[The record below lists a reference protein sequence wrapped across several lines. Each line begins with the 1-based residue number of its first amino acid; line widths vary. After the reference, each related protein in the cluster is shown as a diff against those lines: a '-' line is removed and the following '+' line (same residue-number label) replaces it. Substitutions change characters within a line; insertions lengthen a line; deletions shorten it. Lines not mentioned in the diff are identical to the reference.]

1 MELSN
6 LLNPMQLEA
15 VYQTEG
21 PVLILAGA
29 GSGKTRVL
37 TYRVAYLIEQG
48 VSPWNIMA
56 ITFTNKAAGEMK
68 ERVDAVVG
76 SGAESVWIATFHS
89 SCARILRRYIDRLGY
104 DTNFAIYDT
113 DDSKSIIKE
122 VAKKLN
128 IDTKRIKERTI
139 MNEISSA
146 KNEMMGPDE
155 YKRSYG
161 SDFVLGKIA
170 DCYEEY
176 EKALRKNNALDFDD
190 LLLKCVELFKKD
202 EDVLHG
208 YQDRFK
214 YICVDEYQDTNSV
227 QFELV
232 RLLADAH
239 HNICVVG
246 DDDQSIYKFR
256 GANIRNILDFESVY
270 PKAKVVKLEQ
280 NYRSTS
286 NILNAANA
294 VIANNTNRKV
304 KTLWTDKGDG
314 ENIHF
319 ELLDSAWEESHYIA
333 EDIVRKIRKGAT
345 YKDFAILYRT
355 NAQSRILEE
364 SLVMEGL
371 PYNVVGG
378 TNFYSRREI
387 KDILSYLKTI
397 DNGRDDLAC
406 KRIINIPKRGIGA
419 TSIIKIQ
426 EYADEH
432 GISFY
437 EAVCNATAISTLGK
451 SASKMAPFVNTIEVL
466 KAKNGELSLTDLF
479 DDMMETIRY
488 EQYLEDL
495 AEEDTDDRLENI
507 DELRNKLVIYEETA
521 DEPTLS
527 GFLEEVAL
535 VADID
540 GVDDNDDKIL
550 LMTLHSAKG
559 LEFKNVYIAGME
571 DGVFPSNMTIIS
583 DDRSEL
589 EEERRL
595 AYVGIT
601 RAKENLTLTA
611 ARSRMIRGETQHY
624 PVSRFVREI
633 PKELLFGQVPERVRG
648 IEDAPKISSYSRSGS
663 YTSETSGDR
672 PYDRNASATG
682 TYVKPVAPVKPVALK
697 GTRQMAKPYI
707 LQATQAASAGKKQN
721 VSSGTVTGNSS
732 GGPLPYAVG
741 DRVMH
746 SKYGEGSVLDIKP
759 GPKDY
764 QVTVLFDTAGQKIMY
779 AGFAKLQKV

>member
-1 MELSN
+1 MELSK

-37 TYRVAYLIEQG
+37 TYRVAHLIEQG

-68 ERVDAVVG
+68 DRVEDIVG
-76 SGAESVWIATFHS
+76 SGSESVWIATFHS

-113 DDSKSIIKE
+113 DDTKSVIKE

-139 MNEISSA
+139 MSEISSA
-146 KNEMMGPDE
+146 KNDMMGPDE
-155 YKRSYG
+155 YARSYG
-161 SDFVLGKIA
+161 SDFILGRIA
-170 DCYEEY
+170 ECYEEY
-176 EKALRKNNALDFDD
+176 EKTLRKNNALDFDD

-202 EDVLHG
+202 EEVLRG
-208 YQDRFK
+208 YQDRFR
-214 YICVDEYQDTNSV
+214 YICVDEYQDTNTV
-227 QFELV
+227 QFEFV

-256 GANIRNILDFESVY
+256 GANIRNILDFEQVY
-270 PKAKVVKLEQ
+270 PEAKTIKLEQ

-294 VIANNTNRKV
+294 VIAHNTNRKV
-304 KTLWTDKGDG
+304 KSLWTDKGDG
-314 ENIHF
+314 ETLHF
-319 ELLDSAWEESHYIA
+319 ELLDSAWDEASYIA
-333 EDIVRKIRKGAT
+333 GDIVRAVRNGAE
-345 YKDFAILYRT
+345 YRDIAILYRT
-355 NAQSRILEE
+355 NAQSRALEE
-364 SLVMEGL
+364 SLIMEGL

-419 TSIIKIQ
+419 TSVLKIQ
-426 EYADEH
+426 EYADNH
-432 GISFY
+432 GMSFY
-437 EAVCNATAISTLGK
+437 EAACNASSIESLGR
-451 SASKMAPFVNTIEVL
+451 SASKLTPFVNTIRVL

-479 DDMMETIRY
+479 DDLMETIRY
-488 EQYLEDL
+488 EEYLEEL
-495 AEEDTDDRLENI
+495 NEEDTDDRIANI
-507 DELRNKLVIYEETA
+507 DELRNKLVLYEETA

-540 GVDDNDDKIL
+540 GVDDDDNKIL

-559 LEFKNVYIAGME
+559 LEFKYVYIAGME
-571 DGVFPSNMTIIS
+571 DGVFPSTMTIIS
-583 DDRSEL
+583 DDRSEI

-601 RAKENLTLTA
+601 RAREHLTLTA
-611 ARSRMIRGETQHY
+611 ARSRMLRGETQHF
-624 PVSRFVREI
+624 PISRFVREI
-633 PKELLFGQVPERVRG
+633 PEPLLRDKLTDRVRG
-648 IEDAPKISSYSRSGS
+648 IEDVPKAPKYGSSGS
-663 YTSETSGDR
+663 SVTVQAR
-672 PYDRNASATG
+672 
-682 TYVKPVAPVKPVALK
+682 VKPTVQI
-697 GTRQMAKPYI
+697 GTREQSKPYI
-707 LQATQAASAGKKQN
+707 LQATQSAASIMKKSQC
-721 VSSGTVTGNSS
+721 STG
-732 GGPLPYAVG
+732 GGLEYGVG
-741 DRVMH
+741 DRVGH
-746 SKYGEGSVLDIKP
+746 AKYGEGTVLEIKP

-764 QVTVLFDTAGQKIMY
+764 QVTVSFDGAGQKIMY
-779 AGFAKLQKV
+779 AGFAKLKKL

>member
-1 MELSN
+1 MELSK

-37 TYRVAYLIEQG
+37 TYRVAHLIEQG

-56 ITFTNKAAGEMK
+56 ITFTNKAAGEMRD
-68 ERVDAVVG
+68 RVEDIVG
-76 SGAESVWIATFHS
+76 SGSESVWIATFHS

-113 DDSKSIIKE
+113 DDTKSVIRE

-139 MNEISSA
+139 MSEISSA
-146 KNEMMGPDE
+146 KNEMMGPEE
-155 YKRSYG
+155 YARSYG

-170 DCYEEY
+170 ECYEEY
-176 EKALRKNNALDFDD
+176 EKTLKKNNALDFDD

-202 EDVLHG
+202 EEVLRG
-208 YQDRFK
+208 YQDRFR
-214 YICVDEYQDTNSV
+214 YICVDEYQDTNTV
-227 QFELV
+227 QFEFV

-256 GANIRNILDFESVY
+256 GANIRNILDFEYVY
-270 PKAKVVKLEQ
+270 PEAKTIKLEQ

-286 NILNAANA
+286 NILDAANA
-294 VIANNTNRKV
+294 VIAHNTNRKV
-304 KTLWTDKGDG
+304 KSLWTDKGNG
-314 ENIHF
+314 ETLHF
-319 ELLDSAWEESHYIA
+319 ELLDSAWEEASYIT
-333 EDIVRKIRKGAT
+333 EDIVRAVRSGAE
-345 YKDFAILYRT
+345 YRDIAILYRT
-355 NAQSRILEE
+355 NAQSRALEE
-364 SLVMEGL
+364 SLIMEGL

-419 TSIIKIQ
+419 TSVIKIQ
-426 EYADEH
+426 DYADAH
-432 GISFY
+432 GMSFY
-437 EAVCNATAISTLGK
+437 EAACNASSIESLGR
-451 SASKMAPFVNTIEVL
+451 SASKLTPFVNTIRVL

-479 DDMMETIRY
+479 DDLMETIGY
-488 EQYLEDL
+488 EDYLEDL
-495 AEEDTDDRLENI
+495 NEEDTEDRIANI
-507 DELRNKLVIYEETA
+507 DELRNKLVLYEETA

-540 GVDDNDDKIL
+540 GVDDDDNKIL

-559 LEFKNVYIAGME
+559 LEFKYVYIAGME
-571 DGVFPSNMTIIS
+571 DGVFPSSMTIIS
-583 DDRSEL
+583 DDRSEI

-601 RAKENLTLTA
+601 RAKEHLTLTA
-611 ARSRMIRGETQHY
+611 ARSRMLRGETQHY
-624 PVSRFVREI
+624 PISRFVREI
-633 PKELLFGQVPERVRG
+633 PESLLRAPLTDRVRG
-648 IEDAPKISSYSRSGS
+648 IQDAPRARGYRSDEPDV
-663 YTSETSGDR
+663 TPQIR
-672 PYDRNASATG
+672 L
-682 TYVKPVAPVKPVALK
+682 KPVAVA
-697 GTRQMAKPYI
+697 GTRPQSKPYI
-707 LQATQAASAGKKQN
+707 LQATQNTARMAGSIQASAG
-721 VSSGTVTGNSS
+721 GALEYG
-732 GGPLPYAVG
+732 VG
-741 DRVMH
+741 DRVSH
-746 SKYGEGSVLDIKP
+746 SKYGEGTVLEIKP

-764 QVTVLFDTAGQKIMY
+764 QVTVAFDGAGQKIMY
-779 AGFAKLQKV
+779 AGFAKLKKL

>member
-1 MELSN
+1 MELDS

-15 VYQTEG
+15 VRQTEG

-68 ERVDAVVG
+68 DRVEAVVG
-76 SGAESVWIATFHS
+76 SGSESVWIATFHS
-89 SCARILRRYIDRLGY
+89 SCARILRRYIDRIGY

-113 DDSKSIIKE
+113 DDTKSVIRD

-139 MNEISSA
+139 LNEISSA
-146 KNEMMGPDE
+146 KNELIDPEE
-155 YKRSYG
+155 YARIYG
-161 SDFVLGKIA
+161 GDFIYGKIA
-170 DCYEEY
+170 ECYEEY
-176 EKALRKNNALDFDD
+176 ERTLKKNNALDFDD
-190 LLLKCVELFKKD
+190 LLLKCVELFKA
-202 EDVLHG
+202 EPDVLHS

-214 YICVDEYQDTNSV
+214 YICVDEYQDTNTA
-227 QFELV
+227 QFELI

-256 GANIRNILDFESVY
+256 GANIRNILDFEQVY
-270 PKAKVVKLEQ
+270 PEAKVVKLEQ

-286 NILNAANA
+286 HILDAANA
-294 VIANNTNRKV
+294 VISNNKGRKD
-304 KTLWTDKGDG
+304 KSLWTDRGEGDD
-314 ENIHF
+314 ICF
-319 ELLDSAWEESHYIA
+319 KLVDTAWDEA
-333 EDIVRKIRKGAT
+333 AFVAQDIGRAVRKGAS

-355 NAQSRILEE
+355 NAQSRVLEE
-364 SLVMEGL
+364 SLIMEGF

-419 TSIIKIQ
+419 TSVAKIQ
-426 EYADEH
+426 MFADENDM
-432 GISFY
+432 SFY
-437 EAVCNATAISTLGK
+437 EAACIAESIPALGR
-451 SASKMAPFVNTIEVL
+451 SGSKLNGFIKTIEDL
-466 KAKNGELSLTDLF
+466 KAKNGELCLLDLF
-479 DDMMETIRY
+479 DDLMETVRY
-488 EQYLEDL
+488 EEYLDDL
-495 AEEDTDDRLENI
+495 NEEDTEDRIANI
-507 DELRNKLVIYEETA
+507 DELRSKIALYEDTAET
-521 DEPTLS
+521 PTLS

-540 GVDDNDDKIL
+540 GVDDDDDKIL

-559 LEFKNVYIAGME
+559 LEFKYVYLTGME
-571 DGVFPSNMTIIS
+571 DGVFPGTMSIIS
-583 DDRSEL
+583 DDKSEI

-601 RAKENLTLTA
+601 RAQDHLTLTA
-611 ARSRMIRGETQHY
+611 AKSRMLRGETQHY
-624 PVSRFVREI
+624 PISRFVREI
-633 PKELLFGQVPERVRG
+633 PDSLLGRTLSDRVRG
-648 IEDAPKISSYSRSGS
+648 IDDAPKV
-663 YTSETSGDR
+663 TSSGDTPVSSRVR
-672 PYDRNASATG
+672 PKAVPKTVS
-682 TYVKPVAPVKPVALK
+682 
-697 GTRQMAKPYI
+697 KPYI
-707 LQATQAASAGKKQN
+707 LQATQDAAKKTQSAGA
-721 VSSGTVTGNSS
+721 SSGSLEYGI
-732 GGPLPYAVG
+732 G
-741 DRVMH
+741 DRVLH
-746 SKYGEGSVLDIKP
+746 AKYGEGTVLDIKP
-759 GPKDY
+759 GSRDL
-764 QVTVLFDTAGQKIMY
+764 QVTVAFDSAGQKIMY
-779 AGFAKLQKV
+779 AGFAKLKRV

>member
-1 MELSN
+1 MDLSK
-6 LLNPMQLEA
+6 LLNPMQLQA

-56 ITFTNKAAGEMK
+56 ITFTNKAAGEMRD
-68 ERVDAVVG
+68 RVEDIVG
-76 SGAESVWIATFHS
+76 SGSESVWIATFHS

-113 DDSKSIIKE
+113 DDTKSIIKE

-139 MNEISSA
+139 MSEISSA
-146 KNEMMGPDE
+146 KNEMISPEE
-155 YKRSYG
+155 YERIYG
-161 SDFVLGKIA
+161 GDFVLGKVSE
-170 DCYEEY
+170 CYAEY
-176 EKALRKNNALDFDD
+176 EKALKKNNALDFDD

-202 EDVLHG
+202 PDVLRG
-208 YQDRFK
+208 YQDRFR
-214 YICVDEYQDTNSV
+214 YICVDEYQDTNNV
-227 QFELV
+227 QFEFI

-256 GANIRNILDFESVY
+256 GANIRNILDFEEVY
-270 PKAKVVKLEQ
+270 PEAKTIKLEQ

-294 VIANNTNRKV
+294 VIAHNSNRKS

-314 ENIHF
+314 DTLHF
-319 ELLDSAWEESHYIA
+319 ELVDSAWDEANYIA
-333 EDIVRKIRKGAT
+333 DDIERKLRKGAD
-345 YKDFAILYRT
+345 YRDIAILYRT

-364 SLVMEGL
+364 SLIMAGL

-387 KDILSYLKTI
+387 KDILAYLKTI

-419 TSIIKIQ
+419 TSVVKIQ
-426 EYADEH
+426 EYADAH

-437 EAVCNATAISTLGK
+437 EAACEAQSIPALGK
-451 SASKMAPFVNTIEVL
+451 SASKLTPFVNTIRVL
-466 KAKNGELSLTDLF
+466 KAKNGELCLTDLF
-479 DDMMETIRY
+479 DDLMETIDY
-488 EQYLEDL
+488 EAYLEGL
-495 AEEDTDDRLENI
+495 NEEDTDDRIANI

-521 DEPTLS
+521 EEPTLS

-540 GVDDNDDKIL
+540 GVDDDDNKIL

-559 LEFKNVYIAGME
+559 LEFPHVYIAGME
-571 DGVFPSNMTIIS
+571 DGVFPGTMSIIA
-583 DDRSEL
+583 DDRSEI

-611 ARSRMIRGETQHY
+611 ARSRMIRGETEHY
-624 PVSRFVREI
+624 PISRFVREI
-633 PKELLFGQVPERVRG
+633 PDSLLKNRVPDRVRG
-648 IEDAPKISSYSRSGS
+648 IEDAPVIKSVPKR
-663 YTSETSGDR
+663 
-672 PYDRNASATG
+672 
-682 TYVKPVAPVKPVALK
+682 PVAKK
-697 GTRQMAKPYI
+697 GTAQVAKPYI
-707 LQATQAASAGKKQN
+707 LQATQNIASALKN
-721 VSSGTVTGNSS
+721 TGNMTNDTL
-732 GGPLPYAVG
+732 GYTVG
-741 DRVMH
+741 DRVLH
-746 SKYGEGSVLDIKP
+746 FKYGEGEVTAIEP
-759 GPKDY
+759 GSKDY
-764 QVTVLFDTAGQKIMY
+764 KVTVNFDNAGQKVMY
-779 AGFAKLQKV
+779 AGFAKLKKI

>member
-1 MELSN
+1 MDLSK
-6 LLNPMQLEA
+6 LLNPMQLQA

-56 ITFTNKAAGEMK
+56 ITFTNKAAGEMRD
-68 ERVDAVVG
+68 RVEDIVG
-76 SGAESVWIATFHS
+76 SGSESVWIATFHS

-113 DDSKSIIKE
+113 DDTKSIIKE

-139 MNEISSA
+139 MSEISSA
-146 KNEMMGPDE
+146 KNEMISPEE
-155 YKRSYG
+155 YERIYG
-161 SDFVLGKIA
+161 GDFVLGKVSE
-170 DCYEEY
+170 CYAEY
-176 EKALRKNNALDFDD
+176 EKALKKNNALDFDD

-202 EDVLHG
+202 PDVLRG
-208 YQDRFK
+208 YQDRFR
-214 YICVDEYQDTNSV
+214 YICVDEYQDTNNV
-227 QFELV
+227 QFEFI

-256 GANIRNILDFESVY
+256 GANIRNILDFEEVY
-270 PKAKVVKLEQ
+270 PEAKTIKLEQ

-294 VIANNTNRKV
+294 VIAHNSNRKS

-314 ENIHF
+314 DSLHF
-319 ELLDSAWEESHYIA
+319 ELVDSAWDEADYIA
-333 EDIVRKIRKGAT
+333 DDIERKLRKGAD
-345 YKDFAILYRT
+345 YRDIAILYRT

-364 SLVMEGL
+364 SLIMAGL

-387 KDILSYLKTI
+387 KDILAYLKTI

-419 TSIIKIQ
+419 TSVVKIQ
-426 EYADEH
+426 EYADAH

-437 EAVCNATAISTLGK
+437 EAACEAQSIPTLGK
-451 SASKMAPFVNTIEVL
+451 SASKLTPFVNTIRVL
-466 KAKNGELSLTDLF
+466 KAKNGELCLTDLF
-479 DDMMETIRY
+479 DDLMETIDY
-488 EQYLEDL
+488 EAYLEGL
-495 AEEDTDDRLENI
+495 NEEDTDDRIANI

-521 DEPTLS
+521 EEPTLS

-540 GVDDNDDKIL
+540 GVDDDDNKIL

-559 LEFKNVYIAGME
+559 LEFPHVYIAGME
-571 DGVFPSNMTIIS
+571 DGVFPGTMSIIA
-583 DDRSEL
+583 DDRSEI

-611 ARSRMIRGETQHY
+611 ARSRMIRGETEHY
-624 PVSRFVREI
+624 PISRFVREI
-633 PKELLFGQVPERVRG
+633 PDSLLNNRVPDRVRG
-648 IEDAPKISSYSRSGS
+648 IEDAPVIKSVPKR
-663 YTSETSGDR
+663 
-672 PYDRNASATG
+672 
-682 TYVKPVAPVKPVALK
+682 PVAIK
-697 GTRQMAKPYI
+697 GTAQVAKPYI
-707 LQATQAASAGKKQN
+707 LQATQNIASALKNAGN
-721 VSSGTVTGNSS
+721 VTNDTLGYT
-732 GGPLPYAVG
+732 VG
-741 DRVMH
+741 DRVLH
-746 SKYGEGSVLDIKP
+746 FKYGEGEVTAIEP
-759 GPKDY
+759 GSKDY
-764 QVTVLFDTAGQKIMY
+764 KVTVNFDNAGQKVMY
-779 AGFAKLQKV
+779 AGFAKLKKI

>member
-1 MELSN
+1 M
-6 LLNPMQLEA
+6 LNPMQLQA

-56 ITFTNKAAGEMK
+56 ITFTNKAAGEMRD
-68 ERVDAVVG
+68 RVEDIVG
-76 SGAESVWIATFHS
+76 SGSESVWIATFHS

-113 DDSKSIIKE
+113 DDTKSIIKE

-139 MNEISSA
+139 MSEISSA
-146 KNEMMGPDE
+146 KNEMISPGE
-155 YKRSYG
+155 YERMYG
-161 SDFVLGKIA
+161 GDFILGKVA
-170 DCYEEY
+170 ECYAEY
-176 EKALRKNNALDFDD
+176 EKALKKNNALDFDD

-202 EDVLHG
+202 PDVLRG

-214 YICVDEYQDTNSV
+214 YICVDEYQDTNNV
-227 QFELV
+227 QFEFI

-256 GANIRNILDFESVY
+256 GANIRNILDFEEVY
-270 PKAKVVKLEQ
+270 PEAKTIKLEQ

-294 VIANNTNRKV
+294 VIAHNSNRKS

-314 ENIHF
+314 DTLHF
-319 ELLDSAWEESHYIA
+319 ELTDSAWDEANYIA
-333 EDIVRKIRKGAT
+333 DDIVRKLRKGAD
-345 YKDFAILYRT
+345 YRDIAILYRT

-364 SLVMEGL
+364 SLIMSGL

-387 KDILSYLKTI
+387 KDILAYLKTI

-419 TSIIKIQ
+419 TSVVKIQ
-426 EYADEH
+426 EYADAH
-432 GISFY
+432 GISFF
-437 EAVCNATAISTLGK
+437 EAACEAQSISTLGK
-451 SASKMAPFVNTIEVL
+451 SASKLTPFVNTIRVL
-466 KAKNGELSLTDLF
+466 KAKNGELCLTDLF
-479 DDMMETIRY
+479 DDLMETIDY
-488 EQYLEDL
+488 EAYLEGL
-495 AEEDTDDRLENI
+495 NEEDTDDRIANV
-507 DELRNKLVIYEETA
+507 DELRNKLVVYEETA
-521 DEPTLS
+521 EEPTLS

-540 GVDDNDDKIL
+540 GVDDDDNKIL

-559 LEFKNVYIAGME
+559 LEFPHVYIAGME
-571 DGVFPSNMTIIS
+571 DGVFPGTMSIIAE
-583 DDRSEL
+583 DPSEI

-601 RAKENLTLTA
+601 RAQENLTLTA
-611 ARSRMIRGETQHY
+611 ARSRMIRGETEHY
-624 PVSRFVREI
+624 PISRFVREI
-633 PKELLFGQVPERVRG
+633 PDSLLKNRVPDRVRG
-648 IEDAPKISSYSRSGS
+648 IEDAPVIKSISKR
-663 YTSETSGDR
+663 
-672 PYDRNASATG
+672 
-682 TYVKPVAPVKPVALK
+682 PVAVK
-697 GTRQMAKPYI
+697 GTAQVAKPYI
-707 LQATQAASAGKKQN
+707 LQATQNTAAALK
-721 VSSGTVTGNSS
+721 SSGNVTGGTLGYS
-732 GGPLPYAVG
+732 VG
-741 DRVMH
+741 DRVVH
-746 SKYGEGSVLDIKP
+746 FKYGEGEVTGIEP

-764 QVTVLFDTAGQKIMY
+764 RVTVNFDTGGQKVMY
-779 AGFAKLQKV
+779 AGFAKLKKI

>member
-1 MELSN
+1 MDLSK
-6 LLNPMQLEA
+6 LLNPMQLQA

-56 ITFTNKAAGEMK
+56 ITFTNKAAGEMRD
-68 ERVDAVVG
+68 RVEDIVG
-76 SGAESVWIATFHS
+76 SGSESVWIATFHS

-113 DDSKSIIKE
+113 DDTKSIIKE

-139 MNEISSA
+139 MSEISSA
-146 KNEMMGPDE
+146 KNEMISPEE
-155 YKRSYG
+155 YERIYG
-161 SDFVLGKIA
+161 GDFILGKVSE
-170 DCYEEY
+170 CYAEY
-176 EKALRKNNALDFDD
+176 EKALKKNNALDFDD

-202 EDVLHG
+202 PDVLRG
-208 YQDRFK
+208 YQDRFR
-214 YICVDEYQDTNSV
+214 YICVDEYQDTNNV
-227 QFELV
+227 QFEFI

-256 GANIRNILDFESVY
+256 GANIRNILDFEEVY
-270 PKAKVVKLEQ
+270 PEAKTIKLEQ

-294 VIANNTNRKV
+294 VIAHNSNRKS

-314 ENIHF
+314 DTLHF
-319 ELLDSAWEESHYIA
+319 ELVDSAWDEADYIA
-333 EDIVRKIRKGAT
+333 DDIERKLRKGAD
-345 YKDFAILYRT
+345 YRDIAILYRT

-364 SLVMEGL
+364 SLIMAGL

-387 KDILSYLKTI
+387 KDILAYLKTI

-419 TSIIKIQ
+419 TSVVKIQ
-426 EYADEH
+426 EYADAH

-437 EAVCNATAISTLGK
+437 EAACEAQSIPTLGK
-451 SASKMAPFVNTIEVL
+451 SASKLTPFVNTIRVL
-466 KAKNGELSLTDLF
+466 KAKNGELCLTDLF
-479 DDMMETIRY
+479 DDLMETIDY
-488 EQYLEDL
+488 EAYLEGL
-495 AEEDTDDRLENI
+495 NEEDTDDRIANI

-521 DEPTLS
+521 EEPTLS

-540 GVDDNDDKIL
+540 GVDDDDNKIL

-559 LEFKNVYIAGME
+559 LEFPHVYIAGME
-571 DGVFPSNMTIIS
+571 DGVFPGTMSIIA
-583 DDRSEL
+583 DDRSEI

-611 ARSRMIRGETQHY
+611 ARSRMIRGETEHY
-624 PVSRFVREI
+624 PISRFVREI
-633 PKELLFGQVPERVRG
+633 PDSLLKNRVPDRVRG
-648 IEDAPKISSYSRSGS
+648 IEDAPVIKSVPKR
-663 YTSETSGDR
+663 
-672 PYDRNASATG
+672 
-682 TYVKPVAPVKPVALK
+682 PVAIK
-697 GTRQMAKPYI
+697 GTAQVAKPYI
-707 LQATQAASAGKKQN
+707 LQATQNIASALKN
-721 VSSGTVTGNSS
+721 TGNVTNDTL
-732 GGPLPYAVG
+732 GYTVG
-741 DRVMH
+741 DRVLH
-746 SKYGEGSVLDIKP
+746 FKYGEGEVTAIEP
-759 GPKDY
+759 GSKDY
-764 QVTVLFDTAGQKIMY
+764 KVTVNFDNVGQKVMY
-779 AGFAKLQKV
+779 AGFAKLKKI